1 MTASE
6 GQAEGRGTAA
16 TLVAA
21 RGRQVCMG
29 GIFVCVRLCQV
40 GRNQS
45 LSGVCCGAWR
55 NTRGSVLVKQ
65 RPMHPQPSAIFSGP
79 PPACTPA
86 PASAHHLPPPK
97 RFALMTMPVVPSAR
111 NAPIWRLCDLQA
123 SRMVHAAGRSLS
135 GAHHTAG

>member
-16 TLVAA
+16 TLAAA

-79 PPACTPA
+79 PSLHPR
-86 PASAHHLPPPK
+86 ASQRTPPPTTQAFRLDDHARRSVRQK
-97 RFALMTMPVVPSAR
+97 RPDM
-111 NAPIWRLCDLQA
+111 
-123 SRMVHAAGRSLS
+123 AAV
-135 GAHHTAG
+135 